1 MSILDR
7 SKKKKAN
14 TPLRSNYTEH
24 DDKRQ
29 YKSKKSLS
37 EMLNK
42 MKIDVDKDDDNNN
55 VNDDESTSD
64 LKSSQMLLR
73 N

>member
-24 DDKRQ
+24 
-29 YKSKKSLS
+29 

-55 VNDDESTSD
+55 DNDDESTSD

>member
-1 MSILDR
+1 MTIKGSI
-7 SKKKKAN
+7 KAKN
-14 TPLRSNYTEH
+14 L
-24 DDKRQ
+24 
-29 YKSKKSLS
+29 LS

>member
-1 MSILDR
+1 MTIKGSI
-7 SKKKKAN
+7 K
-14 TPLRSNYTEH
+14 P
-24 DDKRQ
+24 
-29 YKSKKSLS
+29 KSLS